1 MAWSNPRT
9 KNYYALI
16 TAVEIQLKQQKLFDP
31 WKTVSLLMNGPTP
44 FKEVTTCVQVS
55 FNENELT
62 DVDSESDLNER
73 SEVDRNCNML
83 DCQEEVL
90 ERRKEPARS
99 ENVLP
104 QVFEFS
110 DLAAKSSYQVRVRC
124 ANKYGWGNYSKPFS
138 FCPREGGCARV
149 A

>member
-44 FKEVTTCVQVS
+44 FKEVTTRVQVS

-90 ERRKEPARS
+90 ERRK
-99 ENVLP
+99 
-104 QVFEFS
+104 
-110 DLAAKSSYQVRVRC
+110 
-124 ANKYGWGNYSKPFS
+124 
-138 FCPREGGCARV
+138 
-149 A
+149 